1 MPATTT
7 LKLEGPGLTAF
18 CRRWRVH
25 ELAVFRLCLRED
37 YLVEGL
43 RP

>member
-1 MPATTT
+1 MPVTTT
-7 LKLEGPGLTAF
+7 LKLEGPDLAAF
-18 CRRWRVH
+18 CRRWRVQ
-25 ELAVFRLCLRED
+25 ELAVFGSALRED